1 MPPVSLD
8 TMCSRSYISQRKKL
22 PFASEL
28 IWVMIYWLERHR
40 EEGPFLGNDSGGLVM
55 ETGRPIRS
63 MFTVILEKDG
73 YGSDHNILINPNKLN
88 VSKTLFEAL
97 CS

>member
-1 MPPVSLD
+1 
-8 TMCSRSYISQRKKL
+8 
-22 PFASEL
+22 
-28 IWVMIYWLERHR
+28 
-40 EEGPFLGNDSGGLVM
+40 M